1 MGIPSTSRSERFQRG
16 FIAGLL
22 AGILASGIM
31 LLLSLVTGGISL
43 PEALGS
49 AIAIKLPLPIFNYLH
64 EHLGGDAKEYLFY
77 IILIGQCLIFAL
89 CGGLCNLLIDRL
101 HVSYVH
107 MRDEQGD
114 LPYRVGVGLAFVLWL
129 FSGLIFLPLTGS
141 GVFGAGLTTSV
152 TTTMI
157 NLAVTGLAYGLIFIL
172 LHNWLAWQALKR
184 ITQSGTETAAV
195 LETKRNERRSFI
207 RGGLIA
213 IGLGTL
219 GVAAWRFIVGTG
231 GSSTADPALES
242 NLVKGYQQK
251 ISPPPTPNYDT
262 GTFPQIQGLSPEVT
276 PNEEYYRVSK
286 NFLSDPTVNGTTW
299 KLTVDGLVS
308 KPYTITYSDL
318 ANFPTQTQYE
328 SMMCISNEVGGEY
341 MSNAKWEGIRLKDIL
356 QRAGT
361 INPGSTK
368 VVLYAADNYSD
379 SIHLSKALEDT
390 TMMALHMNGQALP
403 SEHGYPARLLVP
415 GIYGMKHV
423 KWITHIQVVNTDY
436 QGYWQQNGWSDAAPI
451 KMTSR
456 IDTPL
461 DGAQIGAGKPSYI
474 AGVAFSGNLGISQV
488 DVSTD
493 GGKSWQVATLKR
505 PLSALTWVLWEL
517 SWTPK
522 AGHQEIVVHAVDMQ
536 GNVQDPTLAEPIP
549 NGSSGYHTIT
559 VTAI

>member
-1 MGIPSTSRSERFQRG
+1 MGIPAATRKERFTRG

-49 AIAIKLPLPIFNYLH
+49 AIAQKLPLTIFNYLH

-101 HVSYVH
+101 RFNDIHV
-107 MRDEQGD
+107 RDEQGD
-114 LPYRVGVGLAFVLWL
+114 LPYRVGVGLAFVLWI
-129 FSGLIFLPLTGS
+129 FSGLVFLPLTGS
-141 GVFGAGLTTSV
+141 GVFGSQLVTS
-152 TTTMI
+152 TSTTMI

-172 LHNWLAWQALKR
+172 LHNWLAWRSLKQ
-184 ITQSGTETAAV
+184 ITKNGTQTAAI
-195 LETKRNERRSFI
+195 LETKRGERRSFI
-207 RGGLIA
+207 RGGLIV

-219 GVAAWRFIVGTG
+219 GIAAWRFVVGPG
-231 GSSTADPALES
+231 GSSTADPALQS
-242 NLVKGYQQK
+242 SLLQKYRQK
-251 ISPPPTPNYDT
+251 ISPPPKPNYET
-262 GTFPQIQGLSPEVT
+262 GTFPEIQGLSPEVT
-276 PNEEYYRVSK
+276 ANANYYKVSK
-286 NFLSDPTVNGTTW
+286 NFLSDPTVNGATW
-299 KLTVDGLVS
+299 NLTVDGLVS
-308 KPYTITYSDL
+308 HPYSVNYKDL
-318 ANFPTQTQYE
+318 AAFPTQTQYE

-341 MSNAKWEGIRLKDIL
+341 MSSAKWEGIRLKDIL

-390 TMMALHMNGQALP
+390 TLMALHMNGVPLP

-423 KWITHIQVVNTDY
+423 KWITHIQVVNTDF
-436 QGYWQQNGWSDAAPI
+436 QGYWQQNGWSDPAPI

-456 IDTPL
+456 IDTPT
-461 DGAQIGAGKPSYI
+461 DGTQVSADKPTYI

-488 DVSTD
+488 EVSTD
-493 GGKSWQVATLKR
+493 GGENWQIATLKR

-517 SWTPK
+517 PWQPK
-522 AGHQEIVVHAVDMQ
+522 AGHQEIVVHAVDLQ
-536 GNVQDPTLAEPIP
+536 GNVQDPSIAQPIP
-549 NGSSGYHTIT
+549 DGSSGYHTIT

>member
-1 MGIPSTSRSERFQRG
+1 MGIPSTTRQERFKRG

-49 AIAIKLPLPIFNYLH
+49 AIALTLPLPIFNYLH
-64 EHLGGDAKEYLFY
+64 QHLGGDAKEYLFY
-77 IILIGQCLIFAL
+77 IILAGQCLIFAI

-101 HVSYVH
+101 RFSDRHA
-107 MRDEQGD
+107 RDEQGD

-129 FSGLIFLPLTGS
+129 FSGLVFLPLTGS
-141 GVFGAGLTTSV
+141 GIFGSQLVTGTS
-152 TTTMI
+152 TTMI

-172 LHNWLAWQALKR
+172 LHNWLAWRSLKQ
-184 ITQSGTETAAV
+184 ITQNGTATAAV
-195 LETKRNERRSFI
+195 LETKRGERRSFI

-213 IGLGTL
+213 IGLGAL
-219 GVAAWRFIVGTG
+219 GIVAWRFVVGTG
-231 GSSTADPALES
+231 GSSTADPEIQSSL
-242 NLVKGYQQK
+242 LKGYQQK
-251 ISPPPTPNYDT
+251 ISPPPKPNY
-262 GTFPQIQGLSPEVT
+262 GSFPTIQGLSPEVT
-276 PNEEYYRVSK
+276 SNANYYKVSK

-299 KLTVDGLVS
+299 KLTVDGLVTQ
-308 KPYTITYSDL
+308 PYTLTYNDL
-318 ANFPTQTQYE
+318 ATFPTQTQYE
-328 SMMCISNEVGGEY
+328 SMMCISNEVGGGY
-341 MSNAKWEGIRLKDIL
+341 MSNAKWEGIRLKDLL

-368 VVLYAADNYSD
+368 VVLYATDNYSD

-390 TMMALHMNGQALP
+390 TMMALRMNDQTLP
-403 SEHGYPARLLVP
+403 DDHGYPARLLVP

-456 IDTPL
+456 IDTPT
-461 DGAQIGAGKPSYI
+461 DGTQVSADKPTYI
-474 AGVAFSGNLGISQV
+474 AGVAFSGDLGISQV
-488 DVSTD
+488 EVSTD
-493 GGKSWQVATLKR
+493 GGDHWQTAILKR
-505 PLSALTWVLWEL
+505 PLSALTWVLWEIP
-517 SWTPK
+517 WQPK
-522 AGHQEIVVHAVDMQ
+522 TGSHVIVVHAVDLQ
-536 GNVQDPTLAEPIP
+536 GNVQDPTIADPVP

-559 VTAI
+559 VTAL